1 MRDVTSEDP
10 PNREL
15 RVLGAPRLGKVAV
28 DGGGHGFS
36 PLSQQKPPSSRIL
49 RRQFEL
55 AQGLCEPGLL
65 GGGWRVEACRRFDT
79 RPDMDYGMDSGPG
92 EGGGP
97 LVPSQPSRRA
107 GPWASSLPGRRPSQT
122 ERAEMT
128 ANGRDKNKNAMSF
141 AMASSSP
148 RQYIQKG
155 TMSPRGC
162 G

>member
-1 MRDVTSEDP
+1 MRT
-10 PNREL
+10 
-15 RVLGAPRLGKVAV
+15 G
-28 DGGGHGFS
+28 
-36 PLSQQKPPSSRIL
+36 
-49 RRQFEL
+49 L
-55 AQGLCEPGLL
+55 AW
-65 GGGWRVEACRRFDT
+65 WRVEACRRFDT

-92 EGGGP
+92 GVV
-97 LVPSQPSRRA
+97 VPSSRPNPPA
-107 GPWASSLPGRRPSQT
+107 VLVLGRRPSQT

-148 RQYIQKG
+148 QQYIRKG

>member
-1 MRDVTSEDP
+1 MRI
-10 PNREL
+10 L
-15 RVLGAPRLGKVAV
+15 RIESFGSLGAPRLGKVAV

-65 GGGWRVEACRRFDT
+65 GGGWRHAVAST
-79 RPDMDYGMDSGPG
+79 RDRIWTMGWIRAPG
-92 EGGGP
+92 GVV
-97 LVPSQPSRRA
+97 VPSSRPNPPA
-107 GPWASSLPGRRPSQT
+107 VLVLGRRPSQT

-148 RQYIQKG
+148 QQYIQKG